1 MNREMAQLAAR
12 RDHTPKVAGSSPA
25 LATVL
30 YRCMQRFC
38 VCFPFLFL
46 PVPAGGDAGGC
57 FLGVFHS

>member
-12 RDHTPKVAGSSPA
+12 RVHTPKVAGSSPA

-38 VCFPFLFL
+38 MQVASPKLAPC
-46 PVPAGGDAGGC
+46 ARRW
-57 FLGVFHS
+57 